1 MSMNQ
6 WIGMLLSAGMLLSG
20 TVRAEECQI
29 TLSRTKI
36 DYNQIRRDDIVS
48 TTQNWHKLSEW
59 EVNVNVSCSE
69 MHQMAVLVQ
78 GSAGEKG
85 RFLFGARGG
94 VGIKVENITVDG
106 KSYSAGKTADQLNF
120 TPESGTTSPLY
131 VRNNEAVIAV
141 ENNVVPQ
148 GKQMSFRVMLF
159 PVLNESMFSGNT
171 DNTTMEADIAWRLL
185 IK

>member
-69 MHQMAVLVQ
+69 IHQMAVLVQ
-78 GSAGEKG
+78 GAAGEKG

-94 VGIKVENITVDG
+94 VGLKVENL
-106 KSYSAGKTADQLNF
+106 S
-120 TPESGTTSPLY
+120 
-131 VRNNEAVIAV
+131 
-141 ENNVVPQ
+141 
-148 GKQMSFRVMLF
+148 
-159 PVLNESMFSGNT
+159 
-171 DNTTMEADIAWRLL
+171 L
-185 IK
+185 IHI